1 MNDDSPNAGIML
13 PCHQDVQVVNAL
25 CQHRFGDKV
34 SVDEAFGLGLLDNFC
49 SFKSWDCEVFA
60 GQQAAKGYD
69 GVMGHLSIS
78 IDFHMIHRYS

>member
-1 MNDDSPNAGIML
+1 M
-13 PCHQDVQVVNAL
+13 PCANIA
-25 CQHRFGDKV
+25 
-34 SVDEAFGLGLLDNFC
+34 SVTKSVWTRPLGLGLLDNFC
-49 SFKSWDCEVFA
+49 SFKSWDGEVFA